1 MSAMN
6 DDFLVGVIATAEM
19 DLKVSLLASGHYET
33 QNYAWYLIDRD
44 NGEERL
50 IVLVDHDPD
59 TLLTSVT
66 HTEDVTDHNMTET
79 TKKFLSMWEMEPLVW
94 DIILSKGQVNF
105 TLLDQEVIISTIAAA
120 RKEYSEPFD
129 AKIWVK
135 EVGLLEDPSTGQV

>member
-1 MSAMN
+1 VSLSPVQSKRGTEHLQTRGAFRNPYIVIVCIVFSVFN
-6 DDFLVGVIATAEM
+6 DD
-19 DLKVSLLASGHYET
+19 K
-33 QNYAWYLIDRD
+33 
-44 NGEERL
+44 
-50 IVLVDHDPD
+50 
-59 TLLTSVT
+59 
-66 HTEDVTDHNMTET
+66 TET

-135 EVGLLEDPSTGQV
+135 EVGLLEDPRTGQV